1 MESRHKQPN
10 QTILKVFS
18 FFKEFFCS
26 TYSTTTIPGNRKN
39 TVLKPIFR
47 SDKKW
52 WALHMKKR
60 LLMQEWIENE
70 GRKIGLISVFSH
82 IKSEALL
89 RCMSI
94 YRCNYWNDER
104 VYIIRFRLDIW
115 PRDWRVISLTM
126 KRHECLW

>member
-1 MESRHKQPN
+1 
-10 QTILKVFS
+10 
-18 FFKEFFCS
+18 
-26 TYSTTTIPGNRKN
+26 
-39 TVLKPIFR
+39 
-47 SDKKW
+47 
-52 WALHMKKR
+52 MKKR

-94 YRCNYWNDER
+94 YSCNYWNDER

>member
-1 MESRHKQPN
+1 MR
-10 QTILKVFS
+10 TISGNGKI
-18 FFKEFFCS
+18 KEYVKMYFPVRQKMVS
-26 TYSTTTIPGNRKN
+26 SSYEKTIVNAGMDR
-39 TVLKPIFR
+39 
-47 SDKKW
+47 
-52 WALHMKKR
+52 
-60 LLMQEWIENE
+60 NE

-94 YRCNYWNDER
+94 YRCDYWNDER